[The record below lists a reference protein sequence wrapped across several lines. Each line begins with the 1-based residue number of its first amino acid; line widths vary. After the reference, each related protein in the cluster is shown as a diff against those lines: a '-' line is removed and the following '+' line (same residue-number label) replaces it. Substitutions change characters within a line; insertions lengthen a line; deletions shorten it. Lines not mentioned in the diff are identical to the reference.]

1 MKYSF
6 RSRSRLAWLFLQLH
20 KLYVKIVIHGS
31 LFLVGASFL
40 IADPPSTLVD
50 PKDTKGIS
58 FVQPSV
64 ALREDVTLSYSYLG
78 DADLHAGLGGSLGEQ
93 TTLFGYGLMLPL
105 NDQLSLHFGLNYNR
119 LDFGQPSGRHCLII
133 SKRSPP
139 ALVRTIRFQTNGVS
153 LEAWHHE

>member
-1 MKYSF
+1 VPWRAVYPLVLPSILNITRNRNIAANQNGMKYSF
-6 RSRSRLAWLFLQLH
+6 RSRSRLAWLFLQLN

-64 ALREDVTLSYSYLG
+64 ALREDVTLSCSVEKPFLCGYPLTIEG
-78 DADLHAGLGGSLGEQ
+78 VGQHLEGG
-93 TTLFGYGLMLPL
+93 F
-105 NDQLSLHFGLNYNR
+105 
-119 LDFGQPSGRHCLII
+119 
-133 SKRSPP
+133 
-139 ALVRTIRFQTNGVS
+139 
-153 LEAWHHE
+153 LEEVGGFARE